1 MSCYSVNQRKS
12 LQSPR
17 SIIVPPKGRLNMKLQ
32 KQLKLGR
39 GGILGQGKGSGSWV
53 KKWLMGILAH
63 SVLEDTIQPPKK
75 TPHWSQW
82 ITLVHIFLGRNS

>member
-1 MSCYSVNQRKS
+1 
-12 LQSPR
+12 
-17 SIIVPPKGRLNMKLQ
+17 MKLQ

-39 GGILGQGKGSGSWV
+39 GGILGRQGKGSGSWV

-82 ITLVHIFLGRNS
+82 ITWFIVILEELGT